1 MKICQYFYLLLKKQ
15 KKIEFEDQY
24 FNVNYENVKIGVL
37 KQKYL

>member
-1 MKICQYFYLLLKKQ
+1 MPIFLSFTQKT

-24 FNVNYENVKIGVL
+24 FNINYENVKIGVL